1 MRLIVILSSLL
12 IWVSVGIRPLIS
24 DYLYAQYIHT
34 KDKTRYDYLK
44 QAVNLNKGDTIKLSE
59 LAKVYLMQKNFASA
73 HALLIEVLNHTNGDV
88 VPWTIWTMR
97 AVCEVQMGQFD
108 AAYKSIDRALTYNPE
123 FTGAVMMK
131 KNLDK
136 AKTK

>member
-44 QAVNLNKGDTIKLSE
+44 QAVVKR
-59 LAKVYLMQKNFASA
+59 QP
-73 HALLIEVLNHTNGDV
+73 V
-88 VPWTIWTMR
+88 VCAFPR
-97 AVCEVQMGQFD
+97 AVASRNMDVL
-108 AAYKSIDRALTYNPE
+108 ADRLLRRMANSDPADGNIKFFWKRLVE
-123 FTGAVMMK
+123 
-131 KNLDK
+131 
-136 AKTK
+136 KTV